1 MPPFH
6 LTKEW
11 VIIKI
16 ILTVVINLKQISSR
30 FSIAV
35 HILTFIA
42 SVREGCTGDFI
53 AGSVNSNPVIVRNIM
68 GMLKKADLIGVRP
81 GVGGAYL
88 KKDADE
94 ITLLD
99 VYRAVD
105 VIGDDQLFG
114 FHNPKIECEVG
125 RIIENT
131 LREEL
136 KQAQEA
142 MEQRLQLVTIQQL
155 LDQPEVNMLQ
165 T

>member
-1 MPPFH
+1 M
-6 LTKEW
+6 TKEG

-16 ILTVVINLKQISSR
+16 ILTVVISMKQISSR

-42 SVREGCTGDFI
+42 SVRENCTGDFI
-53 AGSVNSNPVIVRNIM
+53 AASVNSNPVIVRNIM
-68 GMLKKADLIGVRP
+68 AMLKKAGLIGVRP

-88 KKDADE
+88 TKEAEE

-105 VIGDDQLFG
+105 VIEDDKLFG
-114 FHNPKIECEVG
+114 FHKPQIACEIGKTIET
-125 RIIENT
+125 T

-136 KQAQEA
+136 RQAQEA
-142 MEQRLQLVTIQQL
+142 MEQRLKIVTIQQI
-155 LDQPEVNMLQ
+155 LDQPDRKKL
-165 T
+165 TD